1 MQERTSLWHIM
12 HHKIRWSDGIII
24 IHHEFVVVQP
34 GTDFR
39 QDLTPRQYPAE
50 RSYGHN
56 VHRIITGRWLGEGS
70 IVDRHLVPLPYNN
83 FVQ

>member
-1 MQERTSLWHIM
+1 M

-39 QDLTPRQYPAE
+39 QDLTPVSTPPNNYM
-50 RSYGHN
+50 
-56 VHRIITGRWLGEGS
+56 VITLTES
-70 IVDRHLVPLPYNN
+70 
-83 FVQ
+83 